1 MAQID
6 QCAARNDALPA
17 YPGVPNLEDQL
28 IELQT
33 RVAFQEDALLELTK
47 TVADQQREILEFK
60 KDLEQLQ
67 SQLRN
72 LTSEEVMSPS
82 DEPPPPHY

>member
-1 MAQID
+1 MEA
-6 QCAARNDALPA
+6 
-17 YPGVPNLEDQL
+17 QL

-47 TVADQQREILEFK
+47 TVADQQREISEFK
-60 KDLEQLQ
+60 KDIEQLQ

-72 LTSEEVMSPS
+72 LTSEDVMSPTE
-82 DEPPPPHY
+82 EPPPPHY

>member
-1 MAQID
+1 M
-6 QCAARNDALPA
+6 
-17 YPGVPNLEDQL
+17 EDQL

-72 LTSEEVMSPS
+72 LTSEEVMSLS

>member
-1 MAQID
+1 M
-6 QCAARNDALPA
+6 
-17 YPGVPNLEDQL
+17 EDQL

-33 RVAFQEDALLELTK
+33 RVSFQEDALLELTK
-47 TVADQQREILEFK
+47 TVAGQQREILEFK
-60 KDLEQLQ
+60 KDIEQLQ

-72 LTSEEVMSPS
+72 LSSEDVIAPY

>member
-1 MAQID
+1 MLGQRT
-6 QCAARNDALPA
+6 QEKQS
-17 YPGVPNLEDQL
+17 LENQL

-47 TVADQQREILEFK
+47 TVAGQQREILELK
-60 KDLEQLQ
+60 KDIEQLQ

-72 LTSEEVMSPS
+72 LTSEDVMSPS